1 MEKRGAKAVFGF
13 DITRHIADVDTS
25 KIHGVD
31 RYLAG
36 DLPEITQFISY
47 ELHVARSWRL
57 IATTYF
63 VVAPSSHMDNHT
75 HAHIY

>member
-1 MEKRGAKAVFGF
+1 MHQAVDVWRMEKRGAKAVFGF

-36 DLPEITQFISY
+36 DLPDITQLFLTSY
-47 ELHVARSWRL
+47 ALHTAGG
-57 IATTYF
+57 
-63 VVAPSSHMDNHT
+63 
-75 HAHIY
+75 